1 MLSRRRRP
9 SSEAVPRAGSPYR
22 QGLVSNLSNPKMPVF
37 FTSLLPQF
45 GTSFVVLAAHGLI
58 FVALTLAWL
67 AFVGRL
73 GSALRVPAVRR
84 ALDVVTGVVLVA
96 FGVLLATERR

>member
-1 MLSRRRRP
+1 MIGFLIV
-9 SSEAVPRAGSPYR
+9 AVVVVIAPGPDFALTVRNSIARAR
-22 QGLVSNLSNPKMPVF
+22 GL
-37 FTSLLPQF
+37 
-45 GTSFVVLAAHGLI
+45 
-58 FVALTLAWL
+58 LTLAWL

-84 ALDVVTGVVLVA
+84 VLDVVTGVVLVA